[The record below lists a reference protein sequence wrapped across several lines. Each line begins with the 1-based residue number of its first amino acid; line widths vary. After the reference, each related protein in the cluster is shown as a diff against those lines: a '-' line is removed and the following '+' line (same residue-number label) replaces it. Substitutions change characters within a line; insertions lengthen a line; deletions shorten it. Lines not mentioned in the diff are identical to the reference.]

1 MPPSTVIPQ
10 LATIF
15 GAVSGVTR
23 THTTLPGSLN
33 AVDLPALLF
42 VPREAEY
49 VINAGMTEERRDYAM
64 LLYVAPLAA
73 NSFGQAHN
81 DCLPFFSSVRTAW
94 AAAAAL
100 NSLANVVFAE
110 LSRDSGVTPLIY
122 GQTQYVGIEWTL
134 NVREL
139 FCETVDL

>member
-1 MPPSTVIPQ
+1 MPPQHVIPE
-10 LATIF
+10 LVAVF

-23 THTTLPGSLN
+23 TYATLPGSLN

-49 VINAGMTEERRDYAM
+49 RINAGMTEERRDYAM

-73 NSFGQAHN
+73 NRFGEAHN
-81 DCLPFFSSVRTAW
+81 ACLPFFGAMRTAW
-94 AAAAAL
+94 AGAAAL
-100 NSLANVVFAE
+100 GGLANVVVVE
-110 LSRDSGVTPLIY
+110 LRRDSGVTPLVY

-139 FCETVDL
+139 FCETTDL